1 MWAVVHEQ
9 SVCGEGRYGASET
22 HESTCGEICR
32 VGGLFCWGYGTGW
45 CLALREATGA
55 EGRVLA
61 VAFKKYKHIH
71 I

>member
-1 MWAVVHEQ
+1 MRAVVHEE
-9 SVCGEGRYGASET
+9 SVCGEERYGAGET
-22 HESTCGEICR
+22 QESTCGEICCG
-32 VGGLFCWGYGTGW
+32 GGLFCWGLGTGW

-61 VAFKKYKHIH
+61 VAFKKHMHIH